1 MINAL
6 VKLLKKLMLRV
17 CFIHNIANYIRKF
30 YDVTHNSNETILITY
45 MVGSKIW
52 ILRIRD
58 FGICMRLRNVFSY
71 SGQMLHALLKPICD
85 KFVTNLVCIL
95 LNLYLH
101 EMWFNNYEN
110 IKPYFFIMWKFLI
123 IALKIK
129 FIFAFDAKDLKIIL
143 INK

>member
-30 YDVTHNSNETILITY
+30 NDVTHYSNETILITY

-71 SGQMLHALLKPICD
+71 SGQMLQALLKPIWD
-85 KFVTNLVCIL
+85 KFVTNFVWIL

-110 IKPYFFIMWKFLI
+110 IKPYLFIMWKFLI

-129 FIFAFDAKDLKIIL
+129 FILLLMQRI
-143 INK
+143 

>member
-30 YDVTHNSNETILITY
+30 YDVTHNSNETILLTY

-71 SGQMLHALLKPICD
+71 SGQMLQALLKPIWD
-85 KFVTNLVCIL
+85 KFVTNFVCIL

-110 IKPYFFIMWKFLI
+110 IKPYLFIMWKFLI

-129 FIFAFDAKDLKIIL
+129 FILLLMQRI
-143 INK
+143 

>member
-6 VKLLKKLMLRV
+6 VKLLKELMLRV

-30 YDVTHNSNETILITY
+30 YDVTHNSNETILLTY

-71 SGQMLHALLKPICD
+71 SGQMLQALLKPIWD
-85 KFVTNLVCIL
+85 KFVTNLVCI
-95 LNLYLH
+95 LYLH

-110 IKPYFFIMWKFLI
+110 IKPYLFIMWKFLI

-129 FIFAFDAKDLKIIL
+129 FILLLMQRI
-143 INK
+143 

>member
-71 SGQMLHALLKPICD
+71 SGQMLQALLKPIWD

-95 LNLYLH
+95 LNFYLH

-110 IKPYFFIMWKFLI
+110 IKPYLFIMWKFLI

-129 FIFAFDAKDLKIIL
+129 FVLLLMQRI
-143 INK
+143 

>member
-6 VKLLKKLMLRV
+6 VKLFKKLMLRV

-71 SGQMLHALLKPICD
+71 SGQMLQALLKPIWD

-95 LNLYLH
+95 LNLYLNVH

-110 IKPYFFIMWKFLI
+110 IKPYLFIMWKFLI

-129 FIFAFDAKDLKIIL
+129 FILLLMQRI
-143 INK
+143 

>member
-71 SGQMLHALLKPICD
+71 SGQMLQALLKPIWD
-85 KFVTNLVCIL
+85 KFVTNFVCIL

-110 IKPYFFIMWKFLI
+110 IKPYLFIMWKFLI

-129 FIFAFDAKDLKIIL
+129 FILLLMQRI
-143 INK
+143 

>member
-6 VKLLKKLMLRV
+6 VKLFKKLMLRV

-71 SGQMLHALLKPICD
+71 SGQTLQALLKPIWD

-95 LNLYLH
+95 LNLYLNVH

-110 IKPYFFIMWKFLI
+110 IKPYLFIMWKFLI

-129 FIFAFDAKDLKIIL
+129 FILLLMQRI
-143 INK
+143 

>member
-30 YDVTHNSNETILITY
+30 YDVTHNSNETILLTY

-71 SGQMLHALLKPICD
+71 SGQMLQALLKPIWD

-110 IKPYFFIMWKFLI
+110 IKPYLFIMWVLNNCFKDQI
-123 IALKIK
+123 Y
-129 FIFAFDAKDLKIIL
+129 FAFDAKDLKIIL

>member
-71 SGQMLHALLKPICD
+71 SGQMLQALLKPIWD

-95 LNLYLH
+95 LTLNLYLH

-110 IKPYFFIMWKFLI
+110 IKPYLFIMWKFLI

-129 FIFAFDAKDLKIIL
+129 FVLLLMQRI
-143 INK
+143 